1 MYTLLTLPT
10 PNVFV
15 GVFTEI
21 KIKSASWID
30 SSMLVEKNKFT
41 FLRFFT
47 ISSSPGYIKNYYEY
61 KYEKCKHNL
70 IF

>member
-47 ISSSPGYIKNYYEY
+47 ISSSPGYK
-61 KYEKCKHNL
+61 
-70 IF
+70 

>member
-10 PNVFV
+10 PNVIV

-41 FLRFFT
+41 FLCFFT
-47 ISSSPGYIKNYYEY
+47 ISSSPGYK
-61 KYEKCKHNL
+61 
-70 IF
+70 